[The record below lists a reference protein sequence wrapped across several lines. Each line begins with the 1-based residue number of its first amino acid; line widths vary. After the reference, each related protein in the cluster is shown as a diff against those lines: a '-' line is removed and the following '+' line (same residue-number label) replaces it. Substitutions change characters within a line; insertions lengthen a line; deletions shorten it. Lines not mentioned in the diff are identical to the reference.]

1 MYSKKKDWSSGFVS
15 SNPMGSTGEPFAN
28 LEEIYDS
35 PSGFCRLF
43 RAERYGRF
51 HVLKALKQEFVNQPF
66 AEQMLHK
73 EFVISYPL
81 DHPHICR
88 TLAEE
93 MVPPLGRVIVQEYVD
108 GINLRQLM
116 ERGELTPGNARSLLT
131 EVCSALSYLH
141 SRQIIHRDLKPE
153 NIMVTRNGQH
163 AKLIDFNLSDGDN
176 FSQLKES
183 AGTRFYIAPEVVDA
197 HTPADQRADIYSLGI
212 VIGEMAELLKDKALA
227 SLSRQC
233 TRRRREERLPSADAV
248 AALLTPGRRGNRK
261 LGLVALLLLLLT
273 AGGGLFFYHASRD
286 ATGASQAALYPTYGN
301 CTLSPRCL
309 HLLEEQQR
317 LWQQQA
323 PTAPSHQERQSLQER
338 QSHQDRQ
345 SLQEMKRDSL
355 LLINRLREALHEE
368 YPLAIQRE
376 SKLYARQWL
385 LIEQEVKRIYHASI
399 RSKRPQ

>member
-1 MYSKKKDWSSGFVS
+1 MDSRKRDWSSGFVS
-15 SNPMGSTGEPFAN
+15 SHPMEPTGEPFAH
-28 LEEIYDS
+28 LEEIYVS

-93 MVPPLGRVIVQEYVD
+93 MVPPLGHVIVQEYVD
-108 GINLRQLM
+108 GINLRQFM
-116 ERGELTPGNARSLLT
+116 EQGLLTQENARSLLT

-248 AALLTPGRRGNRK
+248 AALLTPGRRSNRK

-338 QSHQDRQ
+338 QSHQ
-345 SLQEMKRDSL
+345 EMKRDSL

-385 LIEQEVKRIYHASI
+385 LIEQEVKRIYNASI